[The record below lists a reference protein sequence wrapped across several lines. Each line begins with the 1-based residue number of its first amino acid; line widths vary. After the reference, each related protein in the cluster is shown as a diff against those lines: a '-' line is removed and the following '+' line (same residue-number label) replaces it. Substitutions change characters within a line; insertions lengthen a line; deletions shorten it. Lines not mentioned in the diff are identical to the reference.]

1 MCMSSTHNRSTVL
14 QCFECG
20 NAIKI
25 RNRIKFGF
33 YPGLPHVQKTFE
45 EENLYELAENTIF
58 MEKTFANCLLVPR
71 QKTPCMHIPK
81 FCGETF
87 TKPRN
92 SRKFSPSF
100 ESFPLH
106 VYIVP
111 INQFL
116 YAAYMYYSLIPR
128 PSLPLVLINCS
139 MEKHFRI
146 LQVIKTGGREGLGM
160 RLIHIHIQLFW
171 AMFGHTYSSALP

>member
-1 MCMSSTHNRSTVL
+1 MCRKLLRKKTCTNWR
-14 QCFECG
+14 
-20 NAIKI
+20 KI
-25 RNRIKFGF
+25 RFSWRKLSRIVCLFHAKKHHACTS
-33 YPGLPHVQKTFE
+33 P
-45 EENLYELAENTIF
+45 N
-58 MEKTFANCLLVPR
+58 FAAKLS
-71 QKTPCMHIPK
+71 QMA
-81 FCGETF
+81 